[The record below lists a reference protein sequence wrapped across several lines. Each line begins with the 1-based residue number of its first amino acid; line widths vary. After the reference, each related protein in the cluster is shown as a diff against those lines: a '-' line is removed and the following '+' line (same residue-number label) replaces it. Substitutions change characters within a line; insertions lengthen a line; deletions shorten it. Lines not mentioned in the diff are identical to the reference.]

1 MILITGASSDIGLA
15 IVSNLERNGNRLIL
29 HTHSENGVKKL
40 RAILKRP
47 NDHIIF
53 RMDFSEVHLIS
64 EEIEPLL
71 KSNPIKGL
79 VNCVAVRSR
88 RPLKL
93 LHPEHIDWVMR
104 VNYSAFIELLRTAT
118 KKGSHIH
125 GLSIV
130 QISSI
135 SAQSG
140 GTGVAAY
147 AASKAAADI
156 AVRSFA
162 KELHKKGIR
171 LNSILCGQVDT
182 YAYSSLMNGKDHDPI
197 LDRQYLGLN
206 KPEDI
211 SNLVSFLLS
220 SDSSMISG
228 QFIPADGG
236 YLQ

>member
-15 IVSNLERNGNRLIL
+15 IVSKLERGGDRLLL
-29 HTHSENGVKKL
+29 HAHSEAGVQKL
-40 RAILKRP
+40 KNNVKRP

-53 RMDFSEVHLIS
+53 QLDFSEVSLLS
-64 EEIEPLL
+64 EKIEPIL
-71 KSNPIKGL
+71 KSNPVKGL

-93 LHPEHIDWVMR
+93 LHPEHIDWVTR
-104 VNYSAFIELLRTAT
+104 INYFAFIELLRIVTRRENYVQ
-118 KKGSHIH
+118 

-135 SAQSG
+135 SAQAG
-140 GTGVAAY
+140 GSGVAAY
-147 AASKAAADI
+147 AASKAATDI
-156 AVRSFA
+156 AIRSFA
-162 KELHKKGIR
+162 KELYKKGIR

-182 YAYSSLMNGKDHDPI
+182 GAYSSLMEGKSHDPV
-197 LDRQYLGLN
+197 LDRQYLGVN
-206 KPEDI
+206 RPKDI
-211 SNLVSFLLS
+211 SHLVSFLLS
-220 SDSSMISG
+220 GDSSMISG

>member
-15 IVSNLERNGNRLIL
+15 IVSKLEESGNRLLL
-29 HTHSENGVKKL
+29 HTHSHDGVNKL
-40 RAILKRP
+40 KTTLKRP
-47 NDHIIF
+47 HEHIIF
-53 RMDFSEVHLIS
+53 QLDFSEVSLIF
-64 EEIEPLL
+64 EKIEPLL

-93 LHPEHIDWVMR
+93 SHPEHIDR
-104 VNYSAFIELLRTAT
+104 VTRINYFAFVELLRIVT
-118 KKGSHIH
+118 KRGNYVK

-135 SAQSG
+135 SAQAG
-140 GTGVAAY
+140 GAGVAAY

-156 AVRSFA
+156 AIRSFA
-162 KELHKKGIR
+162 KELYKKEIR

-182 YAYSSLMNGKDHDPI
+182 GAYSSLMEGKSHDPV
-197 LDRQYLGLN
+197 LDRQYLGVN
-206 KPEDI
+206 RPEDI
-211 SNLVSFLLS
+211 SHLVSFLLS

>member
-71 KSNPIKGL
+71 KSNRIKGL

-88 RPLKL
+88 RPIKL
-93 LHPEHIDWVMR
+93 LNPDHVAWVMR
-104 VNYSAFIELLRTAT
+104 INYFAFIELLRIVT
-118 KKGSHIH
+118 KKGNYIP
-125 GLSIV
+125 GLSII

-135 SAQSG
+135 SAQAG

-156 AVRSFA
+156 AIRSFA
-162 KELHKKGIR
+162 KELHKKSIR

-182 YAYSSLMNGKDHDPI
+182 YAYYTLMNGKSHDPV

-206 KPEDI
+206 RPEDI